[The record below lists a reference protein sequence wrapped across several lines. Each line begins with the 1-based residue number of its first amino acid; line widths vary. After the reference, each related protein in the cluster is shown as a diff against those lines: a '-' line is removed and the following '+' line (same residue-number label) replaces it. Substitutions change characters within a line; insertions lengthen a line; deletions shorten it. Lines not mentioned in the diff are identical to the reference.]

1 MGNISLESE
10 IPVEG
15 EHIIPDRVHVYGGT
29 HIRRGVARDICV
41 HITHIR
47 ATPVINEQ

>member
-15 EHIIPDRVHVYGGT
+15 EHIIPDRVHVYAEEHISGGAWPG
-29 HIRRGVARDICV
+29 IYVCI
-41 HITHIR
+41 
-47 ATPVINEQ
+47 